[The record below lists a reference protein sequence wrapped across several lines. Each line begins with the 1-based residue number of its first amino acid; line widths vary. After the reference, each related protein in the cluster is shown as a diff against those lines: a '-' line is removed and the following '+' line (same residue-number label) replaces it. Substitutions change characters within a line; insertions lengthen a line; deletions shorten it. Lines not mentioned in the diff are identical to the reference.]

1 MHNYLRAVGFGKGYI
16 KPLIK
21 ALINRAIE
29 KYKIENSGDIVG
41 KMVEIYVQLNTEMGI
56 AIHGELLNKEE
67 FEIEYYY
74 PYVKVKNYTLYENI
88 TLEKS
93 VGNYSFKGSCE
104 NGNTGISI
112 IFYLQNDIDYINNK
126 FPNRLTAEVGFSG
139 LSLGGRIVLPVEE
152 NREYYEFYQKK
163 KMNRNKTIESA
174 RKGDET
180 AIENITIEEM
190 NDMNKQN
197 MRLKK
202 EDILSIVESSFMPYG
217 MECDRYGVV
226 GKILNYETLINKV
239 TKEEIYNITMNCNDV
254 IMNIGINKSDLIG
267 EPKINRR
274 FIGTVWLQGNV
285 KF

>member
-1 MHNYLRAVGFGKGYI
+1 MLLTSQVFHHQEI
-16 KPLIK
+16 
-21 ALINRAIE
+21 AL
-29 KYKIENSGDIVG
+29 
-41 KMVEIYVQLNTEMGI
+41 
-56 AIHGELLNKEE
+56 LLNLVYILIQLV
-67 FEIEYYY
+67 FLFYIYF
-74 PYVKVKNYTLYENI
+74 VNNHL
-88 TLEKS
+88 
-93 VGNYSFKGSCE
+93 
-104 NGNTGISI
+104 I

-190 NDMNKQN
+190 NDMNKQTL
-197 MRLKK
+197 RLKK

-226 GKILNYETLINKV
+226 GKILNYETLINNV